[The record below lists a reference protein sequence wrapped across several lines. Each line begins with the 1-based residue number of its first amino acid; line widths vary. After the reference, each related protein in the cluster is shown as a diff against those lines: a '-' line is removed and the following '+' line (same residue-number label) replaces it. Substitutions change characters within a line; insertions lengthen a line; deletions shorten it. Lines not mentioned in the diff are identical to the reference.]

1 MATVYEV
8 SADELIEEIK
18 EELKEKETVKPPE
31 WSKFVKTSPANE
43 LPPEQDDWWYIRSAA
58 ILRRVY
64 IEGPIGVER
73 LRRRYSKRDR
83 KGSTPPK
90 REKGSGKIIRTSLQ
104 QLEQEGL
111 IEKEEGEGRKISA
124 EGKSF
129 LDHVAEKLTDDF

>member
-8 SADELIEEIK
+8 SAEKLIDEIK
-18 EELKEKETVKPPE
+18 SELKEREEVNPPE
-31 WSKFVKTSPANE
+31 WAEFVKTSPANE
-43 LPPEQDDWWYIRSAA
+43 LPPEQDDWWYIRAA
-58 ILRRVY
+58 ALLRRVY

-83 KGSTPPK
+83 KGNTPPK

-104 QLEQEGL
+104 QLEQAGL
-111 IEKEEGEGRKISA
+111 IDKKEGEGRKISA

-129 LDHVAEKLTDDF
+129 LERVAEKLTDDF